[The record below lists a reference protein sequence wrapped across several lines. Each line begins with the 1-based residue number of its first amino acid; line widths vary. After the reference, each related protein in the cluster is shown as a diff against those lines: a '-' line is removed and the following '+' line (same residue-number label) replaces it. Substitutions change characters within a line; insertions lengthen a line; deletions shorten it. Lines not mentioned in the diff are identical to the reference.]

1 MKSKT
6 EYLTF
11 NTPRR
16 RAFLDITS
24 NVRKLVEE
32 SGIKE
37 GLCLVNAMHIT
48 ASVFINDNESGL
60 HQDFDKWLENMAPH
74 SPIDQYK
81 HNETGEDNADA
92 HLKRQIM
99 GREVVVA
106 ITNGK
111 LDFGPW
117 EQIFYGEF
125 DGRRNKRVLVKVIGE

>member
-1 MKSKT
+1 MKSFRK
-6 EYLTF
+6 ELFF
-11 NTPRR
+11 NTKSKVE
-16 RAFLDITS
+16 FINITDE
-24 NVRKLVEE
+24 VEKTLKE
-32 SGIKE
+32 SSIKE

-60 HQDFDKWLENMAPH
+60 HEDYKLWLEKLAPH
-74 SPIDQYK
+74 SPISQYL
-81 HNETGEDNADA
+81 HNRTGEDNGDA

-125 DGRRNKRVLVKVIGE
+125 DGQRKKRVLIKIIGE